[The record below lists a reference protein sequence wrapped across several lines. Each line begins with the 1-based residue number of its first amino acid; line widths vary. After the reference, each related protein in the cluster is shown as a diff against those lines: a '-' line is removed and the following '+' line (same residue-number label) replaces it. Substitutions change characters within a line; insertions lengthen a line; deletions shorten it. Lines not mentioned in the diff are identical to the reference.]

1 MVECIFFYSQKVLLS
16 FLIVI
21 FQNQIRRIQDE
32 IDRTESKLETMTTN
46 EGGRKRGKKDD
57 PKKSDKEVIF
67 SELFY

>member
-1 MVECIFFYSQKVLLS
+1 
-16 FLIVI
+16 
-21 FQNQIRRIQDE
+21 
-32 IDRTESKLETMTTN
+32 MTTN